1 MKKEKFQ
8 VIEFIRQFILTID
21 KELDNFPKKDIE
33 LKNRIRNSSYDL
45 LELAYAA
52 NTTKNNEKKQEI
64 LEIIITKIKVIDFLL
79 NLCYDKEII
88 NHKKYIKLGE
98 KMNDIIKYT
107 IGWTKSVK
115 Q

>member
-1 MKKEKFQ
+1 MKKEKIQ

-98 KMNDIIKYT
+98 KMNDIVKYT

>member
-98 KMNDIIKYT
+98 KMNDIVKYT